1 MFPQFP
7 VHFLSGFRLKL
18 GCLIHLSDLVP
29 SQAHLHIAVPSV
41 EVISD
46 SVVTLR
52 DCRQRFRFLR
62 VVGSSELSKKQDII
76 DLSDLLES
84 TSLGRLSLFRSSV

>member
-1 MFPQFP
+1 M
-7 VHFLSGFRLKL
+7 
-18 GCLIHLSDLVP
+18 IHLSGLVP

-52 DCRQRFRFLR
+52 NCRQRFRFLR

-76 DLSDLLES
+76 DLSDFLEG
-84 TSLGRLSLFRSSV
+84 TSLGRLSSISIECVIMNINVLLTHV